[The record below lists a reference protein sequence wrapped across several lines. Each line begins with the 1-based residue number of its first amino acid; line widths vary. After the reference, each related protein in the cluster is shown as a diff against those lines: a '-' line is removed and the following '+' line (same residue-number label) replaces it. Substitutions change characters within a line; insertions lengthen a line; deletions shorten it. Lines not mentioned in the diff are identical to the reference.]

1 VNKANTDCV
10 LLQHSRSTRYL
21 LMWFGQEMVS
31 KTNTHCMLL
40 LHSVEEAIANC
51 CGPTGDLSR
60 VLNLTH
66 REEYTHTHTQRTH
79 IDFKA
84 NLCCRVPRSQRR
96 ATHTNTHT
104 YTHTYTHS
112 ALIWISKQTFVGGC
126 LAAKEGGHTQTQTH
140 TRTHTHTQRTHMDFE
155 ADLCWRVPRSQRR
168 ATHTNTHTYT
178 HSALIWISKQTFV
191 GGCLAAKEG

>member
-1 VNKANTDCV
+1 MNKANTDCV

-104 YTHTYTHS
+104 YTHTTHS
-112 ALIWISKQTFVGGC
+112 YGFRSRPLLEGASQPKKGDTHKHKHTHVHTHTHNALIWISRQTFVGGCLAAKEGRHTHKHTHVHTHNTLIWVSKQTFVGGC
-126 LAAKEGGHTQTQTH
+126 LAAKEG
-140 TRTHTHTQRTHMDFE
+140 
-155 ADLCWRVPRSQRR
+155 
-168 ATHTNTHTYT
+168 
-178 HSALIWISKQTFV
+178 
-191 GGCLAAKEG
+191 